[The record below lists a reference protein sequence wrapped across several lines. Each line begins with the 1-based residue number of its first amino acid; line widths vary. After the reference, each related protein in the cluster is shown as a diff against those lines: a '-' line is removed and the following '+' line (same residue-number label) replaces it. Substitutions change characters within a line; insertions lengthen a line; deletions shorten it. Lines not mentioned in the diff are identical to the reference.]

1 MTPEKTDLI
10 RRFNDHSTL
19 RIHYLLLITV
29 CLALPFTLSMG
40 CADNNMRTARVKA
53 AQVQSEPLDF
63 NGAYEVRIP
72 EQNFRLTDFHL
83 EFSLKGDKLL
93 ATAVYNERFAR
104 DYGERHNFFE
114 ASLRGRAFSGIMKEF
129 GSRAGEEGLSIK
141 GTISG
146 DNKLVTWYVL
156 KNGQETR
163 YRAYRLE

>member
-1 MTPEKTDLI
+1 MITEQTYLKRLFNYCSKVRIQSSFLI
-10 RRFNDHSTL
+10 MAGL
-19 RIHYLLLITV
+19 VLL
-29 CLALPFTLSMG
+29 FTLTVG
-40 CADNNMRTARVKA
+40 CAAKGYDTAQA
-53 AQVQSEPLDF
+53 PSEPLDL
-63 NGAYEVRIP
+63 NGAYEIRIP
-72 EQNFRLTDFHL
+72 EQNFLLTDFHL

-114 ASLRGRAFSGIMKEF
+114 ASLRGRAFSGIIKEF

-156 KNGQETR
+156 KNGQEIR